1 MLSFKLITGYK
12 LRKKTNISYLLVCK
26 VLSIFAKYFEKRLR
40 RGRKSP
46 LFMNMVN
53 QQKVAE
59 LLQEALDENPAL
71 FLIELKFLK
80 DNRIKVIVDGD
91 SGIPLSEC
99 VRISRN
105 IEHNLDRE
113 EVDFALEVTSPDI
126 AHPLKVKRQY
136 KKNLTRTLKVKT
148 QNEEF
153 EGVLNEV
160 TDEKIT
166 LHWKVREPKPVG
178 KGKHTVEKTAEISF
192 NEIVEAKVKIIF

>member
-1 MLSFKLITGYK
+1 LS
-12 LRKKTNISYLLVCK
+12 
-26 VLSIFAKYFEKRLR
+26 
-40 RGRKSP
+40 RGRESP
-46 LFMNMVN
+46 LFMFMVN
-53 QQKVAE
+53 QEKVKE
-59 LLQEALDENPAL
+59 LLQEALDENPSL
-71 FLIELKFLK
+71 YLIDLMFLK

-136 KKNLTRTLKVKT
+136 IKNLTRTLKVKT
-148 QNEEF
+148 QDQEY

-160 TDEKIT
+160 TEDTIT
-166 LHWKVREPKPVG
+166 LNWKVREPKPIG
-178 KGKHTVEKTAEISF
+178 KGKHTVEKMAKISF
-192 NEIVEAKVKIIF
+192 EDIVEAKVKIIF